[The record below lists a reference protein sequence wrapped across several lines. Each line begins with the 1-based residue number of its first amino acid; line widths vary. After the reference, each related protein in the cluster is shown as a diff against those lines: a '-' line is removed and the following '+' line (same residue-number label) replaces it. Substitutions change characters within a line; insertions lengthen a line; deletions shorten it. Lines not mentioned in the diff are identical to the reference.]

1 MVSRVPRFW
10 HRAGLGGGAGSGPTS
25 TSSNGQKCCVCHV
38 NVVFFL
44 WKIILSFILLNGNVP
59 PTKWTNS
66 AYFMVRFITMEN
78 KPFHC
83 LKMQHLFPFWV
94 PNWPLLGENGKV
106 GQNRTMNT
114 RLACLKAGSQSFPDL
129 CENNR
134 TSSSLF
140 FHSTTVPKYV
150 YLYGKGI
157 LVS

>member
-1 MVSRVPRFW
+1 MIGSRFACSGVSPRVIL
-10 HRAGLGGGAGSGPTS
+10 HKRAISFIWKLFVFIWRQGNVALLGRGWKGGGAGSGPTS
-25 TSSNGQKCCVCHV
+25 TSSNGHKGCVCQV

-59 PTKWTNS
+59 PTEWTNS

-114 RLACLKAGSQSFPDL
+114 KLACLKA
-129 CENNR
+129 E
-134 TSSSLF
+134 T
-140 FHSTTVPKYV
+140 
-150 YLYGKGI
+150 
-157 LVS
+157 